1 MAEKK
6 KGSVGVIRK
15 GMLVKDQG
23 FVPYGDSK
31 EEPTPD
37 VAKENIVV
45 EWIKGRLS
53 EPSSYAAIGAAVLGI
68 GVLMDQPIVIVVG
81 IVGGALAF
89 FLKEKGVITEIWR

>member
-37 VAKENIVV
+37 VAKA
-45 EWIKGRLS
+45 
-53 EPSSYAAIGAAVLGI
+53 SSTSGKNRGMGEALR
-68 GVLMDQPIVIVVG
+68 
-81 IVGGALAF
+81 GGTF
-89 FLKEKGVITEIWR
+89 KIC